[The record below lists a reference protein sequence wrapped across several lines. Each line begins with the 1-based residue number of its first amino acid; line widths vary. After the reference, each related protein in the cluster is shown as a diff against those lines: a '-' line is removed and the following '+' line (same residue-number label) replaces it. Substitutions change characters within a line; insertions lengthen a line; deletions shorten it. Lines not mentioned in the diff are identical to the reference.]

1 MRDVSR
7 ILWVVG
13 WPARTAVVALILVYR
28 RTVGV
33 LVAGRCRFH
42 PTCSAYAL
50 EAVRAHGAVKGT
62 VLSAWRVLRCSPLTS
77 GGLDPVPPVGAW
89 RSEAPVR

>member
-13 WPARTAVVALILVYR
+13 WPARLALVALILLYR

-33 LVAGRCRFH
+33 LLAGRCRFH

-50 EAVRAHGAVKGT
+50 EAVRVHGAVKGT
-62 VLSAWRVLRCSPLTS
+62 VLSTWRVLRCSPLTP
-77 GGLDPVPPVGAW
+77 GGVDPVPPAGVW
-89 RSEAPVR
+89 RFEDAVR

>member
-13 WPARTAVVALILVYR
+13 WPARTALVALILVYR

-50 EAVRAHGAVKGT
+50 EAVRVHGAVKGT

-77 GGLDPVPPVGAW
+77 GGLDPVPPAGAW
-89 RSEAPVR
+89 RSEAAVR